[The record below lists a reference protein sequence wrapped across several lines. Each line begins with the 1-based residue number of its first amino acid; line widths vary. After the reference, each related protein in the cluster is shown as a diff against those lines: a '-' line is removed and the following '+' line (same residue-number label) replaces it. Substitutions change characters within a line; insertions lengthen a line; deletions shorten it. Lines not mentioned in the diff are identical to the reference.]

1 NPPSP
6 THLSPLSLHDALPIY
21 PGARSDPGGSPSR
34 FRRACRE
41 RCAVLHRVPCSDDL
55 SSASGGPVSI
65 PEKRPARR
73 RSSPCAALAADR
85 LHSFGSLAQ
94 DLSVRV
100 NRLALVSGDAGSN
113 DWHYSD
119 RLNST
124 SRPLHLLV
132 RDWLVHPGG
141 LGSDGAVQKVRAQTR
156 NIGPCRLGHNRSV
169 HNTQLFPRRLLAK

>member
-85 LHSFGSLAQ
+85 SEEHTSELQSLPNP
-94 DLSVRV
+94 V
-100 NRLALVSGDAGSN
+100 
-113 DWHYSD
+113 
-119 RLNST
+119 
-124 SRPLHLLV
+124 
-132 RDWLVHPGG
+132 
-141 LGSDGAVQKVRAQTR
+141 
-156 NIGPCRLGHNRSV
+156 CRL
-169 HNTQLFPRRLLAK
+169 L